1 MSVSGGGEREVKIG
15 QRLAAAAE
23 GLLRDR
29 VAVIIMID
37 LLFLGWELEGKQG
50 CVWCHNVATLDS
62 DVDHF
67 LSPLVQSEPMG
78 VPSEPMVSTCAN
90 LKREGA
96 CDYKPAKLL
105 CQISFSPGATAA
117 DWADQARANNPTDT

>member
-62 DVDHF
+62 DVDQF
-67 LSPLVQSEPMG
+67 LVFSRLIRTYG
-78 VPSEPMVSTCAN
+78 
-90 LKREGA
+90 GA
-96 CDYKPAKLL
+96 K
-105 CQISFSPGATAA
+105 
-117 DWADQARANNPTDT
+117 

>member
-1 MSVSGGGEREVKIG
+1 MSIPGGEKGEVEIG

-29 VAVIIMID
+29 VAVIIID
-37 LLFLGWELEGKQG
+37 LLSLGWELDGKQG

-117 DWADQARANNPTDT
+117 YWADRARANNPRGT